1 MANRGEGA
9 RLTTVTTP
17 TLTPW
22 SADTPPSR
30 PDLEAAFREEGL
42 SPSWWS
48 NAPMD
53 RYSPHSHAYHKVL
66 YCASGGITFIV
77 PDTGEFRLRPGDRL
91 DIPPGTVH
99 SAVVG
104 PEGVTC
110 VEAPK
115 AG

>member
-1 MANRGEGA
+1 VPA
-9 RLTTVTTP
+9 P

-22 SADTPPSR
+22 PRPEAPPR
-30 PDLEAAFREEGL
+30 EDLERVYADAGL

-48 NAPMD
+48 NGPHD

-66 YCASGGITFIV
+66 FCAQGSITFLV
-77 PDTGEFRLRPGDRL
+77 PGAGEFTLGPGDRL

-110 VEAPK
+110 VEA
-115 AG
+115 AS